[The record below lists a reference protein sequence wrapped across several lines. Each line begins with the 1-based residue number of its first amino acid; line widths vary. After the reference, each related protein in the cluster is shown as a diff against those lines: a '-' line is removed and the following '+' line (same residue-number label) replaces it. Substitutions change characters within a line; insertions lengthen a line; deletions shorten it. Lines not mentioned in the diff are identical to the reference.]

1 MSNNKCERK
10 QIKRGSGRSSHPS
23 SRPVKYTILHLAK
36 DINSPALRM
45 DFFFFPFFLRERTV
59 LSTSG
64 RYYNSL
70 RVSWCWRVPCNFT
83 ARYFMCGTVGKCEKV
98 FWTPWIIAKT
108 TQEKK
113 KQKILLMGPAAY
125 VNVYKAVV
133 VLNVYRRV
141 YIPSVSWFTSVR
153 EVLVDSCFL
162 SKYKLKLPLTPFIR

>member
-1 MSNNKCERK
+1 MRKKTNKAGKRQE
-10 QIKRGSGRSSHPS
+10 QPPIKS
-23 SRPVKYTILHLAK
+23 SRKIYDPSTRKRHQQPSAADGLFLF
-36 DINSPALRM
+36 S
-45 DFFFFPFFLRERTV
+45 FFFFLRERTV

-113 KQKILLMGPAAY
+113 KQKISLMGPAAY